1 MLKAL
6 FPGVGH
12 LQNIHPLTVH
22 FPLAFLAGAV
32 LLYLLAWLLRK
43 DQLAMTAFT
52 CFAFG
57 ALTALVSVGTG
68 LYAEPGVMI
77 SRSVRA
83 HLLQQH
89 KELMLWTTSLA
100 VVLTAW
106 AAIARPFPSKG
117 RPLFISLLLTMLV
130 IMAFG
135 SDYGARMVYDYNAG
149 GNACP
154 QPIEFD
160 Q

>member
-1 MLKAL
+1 MLTL
-6 FPGVGH
+6 FPGAGH

-22 FPLAFLAGAV
+22 FPIAFLAGAV

-43 DQLAMTAFT
+43 DHLAVTAFT
-52 CFAFG
+52 CLALG
-57 ALTALVSVGTG
+57 ALAALASVGTG
-68 LYAEPGVMI
+68 L
-77 SRSVRA
+77 
-83 HLLQQH
+83 
-89 KELMLWTTSLA
+89 MLWTASLA
-100 VVLTAW
+100 VVLAAW

-117 RPLFISLLLTMLV
+117 RPLFFFLLLAMLV

-154 QPIEFD
+154 QPIEFS

>member
-43 DQLAMTAFT
+43 DQLAVTAFT

-100 VVLTAW
+100 VVLAAW